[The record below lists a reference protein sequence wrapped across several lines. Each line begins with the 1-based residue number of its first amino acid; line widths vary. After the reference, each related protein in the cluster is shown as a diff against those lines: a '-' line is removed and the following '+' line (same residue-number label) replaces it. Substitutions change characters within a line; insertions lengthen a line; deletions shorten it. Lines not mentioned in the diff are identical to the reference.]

1 MATVCSNT
9 SSSSSSSI
17 SNSSVQKLAEVNESE
32 REHEENLTSA
42 AATTNQEQYLFY
54 ETQLKEATH
63 PTNTAAHSSNL
74 NEFLYFH
81 DDHSAH
87 TAPTP
92 QPVVGL
98 GEGNSNKNIFQNQA
112 TTTTNDYQ
120 ALRIKVKSIENHLLP
135 LVNQITTLVNFR
147 DLAYRKQHGSSS
159 SSAASPRLSSSL
171 NSERNATALV
181 RVGEA
186 VGIAVERFVNV
197 GEKIAYENP
206 SIKLEMLDACRH
218 AKNAGIH
225 NRDF

>member
-32 REHEENLTSA
+32 REQEEHLT
-42 AATTNQEQYLFY
+42 TTNQEQFLFY
-54 ETQLKEATH
+54 ETHLKETTN
-63 PTNTAAHSSNL
+63 PTNTAHSSNL

-81 DDHSAH
+81 DDHSAN

-92 QPVVGL
+92 PIVSL
-98 GEGNSNKNIFQNQA
+98 SEGNNKKIFQNQA
-112 TTTTNDYQ
+112 TSTSTSTTNDYQ

-159 SSAASPRLSSSL
+159 SPRLSSSL
-171 NSERNATALV
+171 NLERNATALV

-218 AKNAGIH
+218 AKNAGNTEFLFRKIE
-225 NRDF
+225 F